1 MFDILKEDPT
11 KKTRVIEATLTRQQL
26 ISTKVFSDSISSSVL
41 KHIVTNFV
49 TKYIKSAKPLHV

>member
-26 ISTKVFSDSISSSVL
+26 ISTKV
-41 KHIVTNFV
+41 
-49 TKYIKSAKPLHV
+49 